1 MQYLAGKNLVGKSSY
16 TATHSDTTLHIAAQ
30 LPYIHC
36 EFIYCI
42 CLDKKEAVSV
52 TFDTA
57 SFLFAQHG
65 HTLTGASP

>member
-1 MQYLAGKNLVGKSSY
+1 MQYLAGKNLVG
-16 TATHSDTTLHIAAQ
+16 TATQCYDITLHIAAQ